1 MNRYFGLL
9 KSISREYNI
18 QKGKKEAEESWK
30 ARLIYTFLGQSGCA
44 SLFDIQEDLKPASII
59 HFKKRIDSLLDSI
72 LSMYPEMEGI
82 FINGD
87 SSLSEEIYNVLTNAG
102 CIYHEPKRLTP
113 STRKISHGKYCIFL
127 RGQALNE
134 KRYISGMGC
143 FQPIETV
150 QEKNAYSFEEMF
162 ALQDRTLCSTWEYLT
177 KKAKFGIISSSYYS
191 VYDFEYLRVGPPYK
205 KGYWS
210 DTKDTTGNIS
220 LARSSIPKNSGSFTY
235 YLYKIVSSDMFVSQ
249 LPNWMTENHNYRTV
263 AVACLASRN
272 KLPSTKFHI
281 DGGIVTIQIGYL
293 YPPSELHL
301 IKLYSWPTVYSE
313 LPHDFNRTMDLRV
326 FEDIRNSLEKIG
338 YQFEEV

>member
-18 QKGKKEAEESWK
+18 QKGIKEAEDAWK
-30 ARLIYTFLGQSGCA
+30 ARLIYTFLGQSGYA

-72 LSMYPEMEGI
+72 LSMYPEMDGI
-82 FINGD
+82 FD
-87 SSLSEEIYNVLTNAG
+87 SSLSEKIYNVFTNAG
-102 CIYHEPKRLTP
+102 CIYHKLNRLTP
-113 STRKISHGKYCIFL
+113 STRKVSHGKYCTFL

-143 FQPIETV
+143 FQPIETL

-162 ALQDRTLCSTWEYLT
+162 ALQDQTLYSTWEYLT
-177 KKAKFGIISSSYYS
+177 RKAKFEIVSSSYYS
-191 VYDFEYLRVGPPYK
+191 VYDFEYLRVGPHYK

-220 LARSSIPKNSGSFTY
+220 LARSIPKNRGNYTY

-249 LPNWMTENHNYRTV
+249 LPN
-263 AVACLASRN
+263 
-272 KLPSTKFHI
+272 
-281 DGGIVTIQIGYL
+281 
-293 YPPSELHL
+293 
-301 IKLYSWPTVYSE
+301 
-313 LPHDFNRTMDLRV
+313 
-326 FEDIRNSLEKIG
+326 
-338 YQFEEV
+338 